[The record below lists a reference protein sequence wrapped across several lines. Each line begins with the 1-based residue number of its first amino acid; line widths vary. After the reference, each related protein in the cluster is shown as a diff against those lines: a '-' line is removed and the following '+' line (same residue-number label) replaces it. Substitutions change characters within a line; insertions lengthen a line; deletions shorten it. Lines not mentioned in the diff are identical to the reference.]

1 MNRKKSKRIRKHAET
16 LQIEWLKSL
25 LSDEEASKITKDN
38 FRDMLPQQ
46 THLWAQGT
54 IHTSF
59 YTLKWLS
66 NKIKQ
71 LIKIFPDK
79 DVEDITPQDIA
90 WKMEQR

>member
-16 LQIEWLKSL
+16 LQIKWLKSL

>member
-25 LSDEEASKITKDN
+25 LNDEEASKITKDN

-79 DVEDITPQDIA
+79 DVEDITPQDIT

>member
-38 FRDMLPQQ
+38 FKDMLPQQ